1 MLNSNK
7 ERASSRTSTL
17 TFAVL
22 FSVAGLCQPAAQA
35 ESISGRSFD
44 DVFANPG
51 RVDPTFMRP
60 EVIEAIMS
68 LPLLTPISPDGSA
81 PEQGRVAPTFTCPEV
96 ISSLPPLPLASPD
109 ESTSEPRTTASTNPP
124 EAPEIRG
131 QPGKVA
137 PTFTGPEAT

>member
-44 DVFANPG
+44 DMFANPG
-51 RVDPTFMRP
+51 RVDPMFMRP

-68 LPLLTPISPDGSA
+68 LPLLTPDLTGWERPRAGQGCSNLHSPRGD
-81 PEQGRVAPTFTCPEV
+81 
-96 ISSLPPLPLASPD
+96 LKL
-109 ESTSEPRTTASTNPP
+109 TTA
-124 EAPEIRG
+124 APG
-131 QPGKVA
+131 LA
-137 PTFTGPEAT
+137 